1 VLGLNRNDFSTR
13 AISKHDSACTNLF
26 SRIQATPPPKK
37 KRKVTIQEEPAATST
52 SSLEII
58 AEGSEP
64 EPAEV
69 PPPGPAPPPFTQR
82 PSTSHDRSENHPSED
97 TNMNEADDVSIIAPL
112 PSPSIGVFLSYLGEE
127 KRNLIQSMHWLTM
140 TALIGS
146 IGTYVS
152 TINSRLKSNRIK
164 QALKGATTE
173 KKASSIAATLA
184 RERPADRSTLSGV
197 VDKGIKKQTS
207 QIERRLQ
214 SLESR
219 AGTKPQKNAH
229 QGTPS
234 NQLKDRRGAKTGAAT
249 PNKSSPSQSTRS
261 RANQKG
267 AGARS
272 SAGGSK
278 GGSGG
283 GASRSKSGQQSAKS
297 NQKKPSK
304 PTKKS
309 RSRSQ
314 SRKK

>member
-1 VLGLNRNDFSTR
+1 
-13 AISKHDSACTNLF
+13 
-26 SRIQATPPPKK
+26 
-37 KRKVTIQEEPAATST
+37 
-52 SSLEII
+52 
-58 AEGSEP
+58 
-64 EPAEV
+64 
-69 PPPGPAPPPFTQR
+69 
-82 PSTSHDRSENHPSED
+82 
-97 TNMNEADDVSIIAPL
+97 MNEADDVSIIAPL
-112 PSPSIGVFLSYLGEE
+112 PSPSIGVFLSYLGED

-164 QALKGATTE
+164 QALKEATTE

-184 RERPADRSTLSGV
+184 RERPADRSALSGV

-207 QIERRLQ
+207 QIGQRLQ
-214 SLESR
+214 SLKSR
-219 AGTKPQKNAH
+219 AGTKPQKIAH
-229 QGTPS
+229 QGNPG
-234 NQLKDRRGAKTGAAT
+234 NQLKDRHGAKTGAAT

-304 PTKKS
+304 PTKKN